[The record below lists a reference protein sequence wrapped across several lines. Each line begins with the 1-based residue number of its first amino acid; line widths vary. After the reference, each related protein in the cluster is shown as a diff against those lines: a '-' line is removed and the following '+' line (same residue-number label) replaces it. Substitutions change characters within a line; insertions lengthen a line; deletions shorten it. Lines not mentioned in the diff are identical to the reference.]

1 MLAKNQGLGHYFRTP
16 MVVLT
21 LGSSNL
27 EYILTV
33 WKYKNLF
40 WEFTKKSIFWPKR
53 VLPVSIFLLPVQFFH
68 FRFQIF
74 TSGFKFCTSGFNFF
88 EKVHISA
95 EKCLFSVFLGI
106 LFEQVSS
113 FNCWGP
119 LIWNIYSECG
129 NIKMC
134 FGNFEKSRYFDQK
147 RYFQCGAM
155 LSVICILDKFRPLTV
170 DDF

>member
-1 MLAKNQGLGHYFRTP
+1 MLDLCFYVIHIHNMIYKIYFRGFFWKANMLTKNQGLGHYFRTP

-33 WKYKNLF
+33 WKYKNVF
-40 WEFTKKSIFWPKR
+40 WEFAKKSIFWPKR
-53 VLPVSIFLLPVQFFH
+53 VLSVWRHVVCNLH
-68 FRFQIF
+68 F
-74 TSGFKFCTSGFNFF
+74 G
-88 EKVHISA
+88 
-95 EKCLFSVFLGI
+95 
-106 LFEQVSS
+106 QVSS
-113 FNCWGP
+113 FNCWRL
-119 LIWNIYSECG
+119 LIWNIYSQCG

-134 FGNFEKSRYFDQK
+134 FGILPKNQYFGQK
-147 RYFQCGAM
+147 GYFQCGAM